1 MAAPKRKEGPSQEAI
16 NFAMKELAKKGGFDS
31 NANGRS
37 LVHQAEDRL
46 GADLRLPQSGD
57 KSFVPAAYGK
67 QSYGDM
73 AQNAVRSGMFAD
85 QAAFDQAIAKAHGAE
100 AITDDIRQAA
110 LSDGLAH
117 GSVISAAYQGSGK
130 AAVAALETAGSMLG
144 GDGPVPD
151 QLFQVMKL
159 TEDKLRAK
167 YGSAAADGLKA
178 EVSAKLTAGDV
189 AGAAELIGMAEADV
203 RNVIKPEVQ
212 TIEGFS
218 APLLKDMPAWGQAA
232 AIGGVGAGAGAL
244 AYHLMAQGQQQS
256 NSADYAA
263 VMQSLAAY

>member
-1 MAAPKRKEGPSQEAI
+1 MAAPKKGPSQDAI
-16 NFAMKELAKKGGFDS
+16 NFAMKELAKKGGFNSD
-31 NANGRS
+31 ANGRS
-37 LVHQAEDRL
+37 LVHQAERDL
-46 GADLRLPQSGD
+46 GAQLRLPKAGD
-57 KSFVPAAYGK
+57 ADFVPAAYGK

-73 AQNAVRSGMFAD
+73 AQNAVKSGLFAD
-85 QAAFDQAIAKAHGAE
+85 QAAFDQAIAQAHGAD
-100 AITDDIRQAA
+100 AITDEIRQAA
-110 LSDGLAH
+110 LSDAQAH
-117 GSVISAAYQGSGK
+117 GAMLSSAYQGSGK

-167 YGSAAADGLKA
+167 YGNGAADGLKA
-178 EVSAKLTAGDV
+178 EVSAKLAAGDV
-189 AGAAELIGMAEADV
+189 TGAAELVGLAEEQV

-212 TIEGFS
+212 TIEGFN